1 MTQRNIHRPP
11 RPIAIAAMR
20 DHAEAV
26 RARFF
31 LAGAALVL
39 LVLVVVLITTPPGA
53 G

>member
-1 MTQRNIHRPP
+1 MTQRNIHRPH

-26 RARFF
+26 RAQFF
-31 LAGAALVL
+31 VAGLALVA